1 MQLSEKIRIL
11 REKFL
16 LTQEDFAK
24 ELGVAAST
32 VNRWETG
39 KARPNMT
46 TMRTIRAFCKTRSYP
61 YEEIESVWLSH
72 S

>member
-1 MQLSEKIRIL
+1 MTLSNRIRML

-24 ELGVAAST
+24 EIGVAAST

-39 KARPNMT
+39 KVRPNLSA
-46 TMRTIRAFCKTRSYP
+46 MRAIRDFCINKNYSYDD
-61 YEEIESVWLSH
+61 IENSWLNH
-72 S
+72 L

>member
-1 MQLSEKIRIL
+1 MLLSNKIRQL

-16 LTQEDFAK
+16 MTQEDFAK
-24 ELGVAAST
+24 EIGVAAST

-39 KARPNMT
+39 KTRPNMT
-46 TMRTIRAFCKTRSYP
+46 AMRNIKEFCNNNEYP
-61 YEEIESVWLSH
+61 FEEIETIWLSH

>member
-1 MQLSEKIRIL
+1 MQISNKIRML

-16 LTQEDFAK
+16 MTQEDFAK
-24 ELGVAAST
+24 EIGVSSST

-39 KARPNMT
+39 KARPNMSA
-46 TMRTIRAFCKTRSYP
+46 MRKIKEFCELKGYP
-61 YEEIESVWLSH
+61 YEEVESAWLIH